1 MARGYYARTI
11 FTPTMFSRRR
21 KGDDTVGNPC
31 RAQIAQFELFE
42 ISLLWKLDKQFPVK
56 RFEATV
62 SQSAVP
68 SPPLKV
74 SPIGKIV
81 QMIGDLQAKVIKEGE
96 EAQKV
101 YSEFAEWCEDST
113 YIYIYTCISLSLSIY
128 IYIYTDICIHLEY
141 ISHIHAIFITYTHA

>member
-21 KGDDTVGNPC
+21 KGDDTVGNPR

-96 EAQKV
+96 EAQNDYNNNKTTNNEH
-101 YSEFAEWCEDST
+101 SDNSGDNNNDNEPDTNSST
-113 YIYIYTCISLSLSIY
+113 N
-128 IYIYTDICIHLEY
+128 
-141 ISHIHAIFITYTHA
+141 HATK